1 MWIPHAPFPFDLELD
16 GTFHRSNCLSHT
28 QATFPITKPMC
39 HISTFTK
46 EPEHKKFEPQLT
58 KSRFIEQRRR
68 QLNFTHIR
76 SSKSKTPPA
85 IRRIP
90 KKSAKKKEEGPGVDG
105 AEMFGNWKLAATFRP
120 LGRLRWLMEGSWCG
134 YLGVALSAK
143 RSLIGLH

>member
-90 KKSAKKKEEGPGVDG
+90 KKSAKKRRKGQEWTVQ
-105 AEMFGNWKLAATFRP
+105 KCLAI
-120 LGRLRWLMEGSWCG
+120 GSWRQL
-134 YLGVALSAK
+134 LGLWGVCV
-143 RSLIGLH
+143 G